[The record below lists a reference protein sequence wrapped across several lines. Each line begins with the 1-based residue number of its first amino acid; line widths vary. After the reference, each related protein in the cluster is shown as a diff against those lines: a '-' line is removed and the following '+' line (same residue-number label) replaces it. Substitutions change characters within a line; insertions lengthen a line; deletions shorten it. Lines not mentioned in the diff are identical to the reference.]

1 LVSVKIYRYYGEN
14 LRDLLMTDK
23 QGVEALTARQ
33 REILRLISQHM
44 QAKEIARA
52 LDISERTVK
61 THTDAARKRLGVATS
76 REAARLLVAH
86 EGAPAIVREGRWP
99 SGTIDPAAEDKPGSQ
114 YEPALQPDRR
124 DAQWPDAALSDPVA
138 GSGIGVAHADGAGK
152 AGSDRRHPGDLA
164 SLERQHLSGKGGFYL
179 DRGDGLADGR
189 YGGSRSLRQRLES
202 FSPAQWLGVIL
213 LLAVALMIVG
223 TGLLTGAV
231 GTIEA
236 IERIHRQI
244 G

>member
-1 LVSVKIYRYYGEN
+1 M
-14 LRDLLMTDK
+14 MTDK

-61 THTDAARKRLGVATS
+61 THTDAARKRLGVTTS
-76 REAARLLVAH
+76 REAARLLMAH
-86 EGAPAIVREGRWP
+86 EGAAPLVRQGRWP
-99 SGTIDPAAEDKPGSQ
+99 SGTIDPSVKDAAGSQ
-114 YEPALQPDRR
+114 HDPELHPDRR
-124 DAQWPDAALSDPVA
+124 DDQRPAAALSDPLA
-138 GSGIGVAHADGAGK
+138 GSGIGVAHVDGAGQT
-152 AGSDRRHPGDLA
+152 GPDRRYAGDSA
-164 SLERQHLSGKGGFYL
+164 GLERQHLAGKGGL
-179 DRGDGLADGR
+179 HPDRSDGLADGR

-202 FSPAQWLGVIL
+202 LPPAQWLGVIV